1 MINSKNKRKI
11 WLKSNDHPIL
21 DSQDQHRIFS
31 ELINCI
37 SEICN

>member
-11 WLKSNDHPIL
+11 WLKNNDHLIL
-21 DSQDQHRIFS
+21 DSQDQLRIFS
-31 ELINCI
+31 ELINFI